1 MIILS
6 HRGYWKLE
14 EERNRAAAFQR
25 SFDLGYGTETD
36 IRDIQ
41 GKLVISH
48 DMPRGDEITFEEVL
62 QIMDGR
68 NLPLALNIK
77 ADGMAEEI
85 LRLLKQ
91 YNHTNYFTFDM
102 SIPDMVMQLKTE
114 LIVFT
119 GLSDILSP
127 AVLLDQAKGIWLD
140 CFNSDWY
147 DSKLVDTYLEM
158 GKPVCIVSADLH
170 KRNIKRQW
178 EIIKQCSHFSS
189 GSLMLCTDYP
199 EIAKEFFYGE
209 NKSNTIRYGRCAD

>member
-14 EERNRAAAFQR
+14 EERNRAVALQR

-77 ADGMAEEI
+77 ADGMAEEL

-158 GKPVCIVSADLH
+158 DKSVCIVSADLH

-189 GSLMLCTDYP
+189 DSLMICTDYP

-209 NKSNTIRYGRCAD
+209 NKSNTVRYGRCAD

>member
-6 HRGYWKLE
+6 HRGYWKSE
-14 EERNRAAAFQR
+14 EERNQEVAFHR

-48 DMPRGDEITFEEVL
+48 DMPQGNEITFENLL
-62 QIMDGR
+62 QIMNGR

-77 ADGMAEEI
+77 ADGLANEI

-102 SIPDMVMQLKTE
+102 SIPDMVVQLKTD
-114 LIVFT
+114 LTVFT

-127 AVLLDQAKGIWLD
+127 PVLLDKADGIWLD

-147 DSKLVDTYLEM
+147 DCNLIDTYLEK
-158 GKPVCIVSADLH
+158 GKSICIVSADLH
-170 KRNIKRQW
+170 KRDVKEQW
-178 EIIKQCSHFSS
+178 SIIKQCKYFDS

-199 EIAKEFFYGE
+199 ETAREFFYGKE
-209 NKSNTIRYGRCAD
+209 NKSNFI

>member
-147 DSKLVDTYLEM
+147 DSQLVDTYLEM

-178 EIIKQCSHFSS
+178 KIIKQCSHFSS
-189 GSLMLCTDYP
+189 DSLMLCTDYP

-209 NKSNTIRYGRCAD
+209 NKSNTVRYGRCAD

>member
-189 GSLMLCTDYP
+189 DSLMLCTDYP

-209 NKSNTIRYGRCAD
+209 NKSNTVRYGRCAD